1 MPNRLKNL
9 RLACCN
15 IGTDFFAVVVTF
27 DPTFSNPVATFG
39 MYFFDVFV
47 TIDTPFVSV
56 FLTTELLLVRL
67 DDLLCFL

>member
-1 MPNRLKNL
+1 MPKRLKNL

-27 DPTFSNPVATFG
+27 DPTVSNPVFTFG
-39 MYFFDVFV
+39 MYFFDVV
-47 TIDTPFVSV
+47 LTIDAPSASV
-56 FLTTELLLVRL
+56 FLTRAPLLVRL